1 MLPTLNPEGLSGVG
15 LVAQLGLSSR
25 SFGKF
30 SLVTPVSMLVGFTRE
45 DQKRFILRLPPK
57 ARHRAIIG
65 TGVHVT
71 LDAEER
77 LAPLRITGEV
87 LLDIRIVYE
96 PDFSHRPVRFKEG
109 WYGVPGSHAGSLGN
123 LRIDGRAR
131 PYRLCMA
138 PSAGIQIEAWAQSIP
153 HGFHFVERR
162 NSMIGEEILL
172 ARRHPRVR
180 RAGRARAHARIHL
193 CGQSTAVKTNN
204 NPDFMFRHS
213 WL

>member
-1 MLPTLNPEGLSGVG
+1 VLPKLNPEGLSGVG

-77 LAPLRITGEV
+77 LAPPE
-87 LLDIRIVYE
+87 D
-96 PDFSHRPVRFKEG
+96 H
-109 WYGVPGSHAGSLGN
+109 
-123 LRIDGRAR
+123 
-131 PYRLCMA
+131 
-138 PSAGIQIEAWAQSIP
+138 
-153 HGFHFVERR
+153 
-162 NSMIGEEILL
+162 
-172 ARRHPRVR
+172 
-180 RAGRARAHARIHL
+180 
-193 CGQSTAVKTNN
+193 
-204 NPDFMFRHS
+204 
-213 WL
+213 